1 MLTQHVIDA
10 MFVMSQ
16 TSIHGGITKK
26 WLQIEVDSSTCVA
39 LAQHIIANIVMAI
52 LSADQH
58 IPRHAEV
65 TKTRPQFDDDLR
77 YVTLAQHIVATIV
90 MAILGAD

>member
-1 MLTQHVIDA
+1 M
-10 MFVMSQ
+10 
-16 TSIHGGITKK
+16 IHGEITKQGP
-26 WLQIEVDSSTCVA
+26 QIDDDLSTCVA

-65 TKTRPQFDDDLR
+65 TKTRPQFDDDLSC
-77 YVTLAQHIVATIV
+77 VTLAQHIVTTIV
-90 MAILGAD
+90 MAILDAD